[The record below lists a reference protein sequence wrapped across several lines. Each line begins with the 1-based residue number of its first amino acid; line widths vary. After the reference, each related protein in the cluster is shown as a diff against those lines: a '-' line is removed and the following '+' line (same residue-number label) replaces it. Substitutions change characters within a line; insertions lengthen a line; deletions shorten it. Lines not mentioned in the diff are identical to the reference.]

1 MMLSKLLQQVSSSFE
16 LDDLLSLNVDGL
28 VCAWVAA
35 LSGRAVNNAQS
46 AEANEADLA
55 ILRAPS
61 RNFNIPD
68 LNSAEYR
75 SLALKL
81 AKTLEN
87 TDGGVGLAAPQ
98 VGINRRVVAV
108 QRVDKEGEPVEV
120 YANIFIEEVRGN
132 LEAGP
137 EGCLS
142 VPDQRCDVMRYQ
154 DITIRYTDINSD
166 RLDQPREIREDV
178 SGFAAVIFQH
188 EVDHLE
194 GVLFIDKNLANL
206 TLLDSQMLLILKNIS
221 H

>member
-1 MMLSKLLQQVSSSFE
+1 MQDKMKK
-16 LDDLLSLNVDGL
+16 
-28 VCAWVAA
+28 AA
-35 LSGRAVNNAQS
+35 LFASLLILAACGTAVRQTMTKE
-46 AEANEADLA
+46 EAGLINGSPDVMRILSIDNEADLA

-120 YANIFIEEVRGN
+120 YPNIRIEEYRG
-132 LEAGP
+132 EMEEGP

-142 VPDQRCDVMRYQ
+142 VPDQRGNVLRYR
-154 DITIRYTDINSD
+154 DITIVYTDINSD
-166 RLDQPREIREDV
+166 RQDQPREIREDV

-188 EVDHLE
+188 ELDHLE
-194 GVLFIDKNLANL
+194 GVLFIDKC
-206 TLLDSQMLLILKNIS
+206 TD
-221 H
+221 

>member
-1 MMLSKLLQQVSSSFE
+1 MKK
-16 LDDLLSLNVDGL
+16 
-28 VCAWVAA
+28 AA
-35 LSGRAVNNAQS
+35 LFASLLILAACGTAVRQTMTKE
-46 AEANEADLA
+46 EAGLINGSPDVMRILSIDNEADLA

-120 YANIFIEEVRGN
+120 YPNIRIEEYRG
-132 LEAGP
+132 EMEEGP

-142 VPDQRCDVMRYQ
+142 VPDQRGNVLRYR
-154 DITIRYTDINSD
+154 DITIVYTDINSD
-166 RLDQPREIREDV
+166 RQDQPREIREDI

-188 EVDHLE
+188 ELDHLE
-194 GVLFIDKNLANL
+194 GVLFIDKCTN
-206 TLLDSQMLLILKNIS
+206 
-221 H
+221 

>member
-1 MMLSKLLQQVSSSFE
+1 MILTAA
-16 LDDLLSLNVDGL
+16 LLSLASCG
-28 VCAWVAA
+28 
-35 LSGRAVNNAQS
+35 VNSRLTMTNE
-46 AEANEADLA
+46 EADLINGSPDTMRILTIDNEADLA
-55 ILRAPS
+55 VLRKAS
-61 RNFNIPD
+61 VNFNVED
-68 LNSAEYR
+68 LNTPEYAA
-75 SLALKL
+75 LASKL
-81 AKTLEN
+81 VKTLES

-142 VPDQRCDVMRYQ
+142 VPDQRGDVMRYQ

-178 SGFAAVIFQH
+178 KGFAAVIFQP

-194 GVLFIDKNLANL
+194 GILFIDKN
-206 TLLDSQMLLILKNIS
+206 
-221 H
+221 

>member
-1 MMLSKLLQQVSSSFE
+1 MKKIMILTAA
-16 LDDLLSLNVDGL
+16 LLSLASCGVNSRL
-28 VCAWVAA
+28 TMTNEEAA
-35 LSGRAVNNAQS
+35 LINGSPDTMRILTID
-46 AEANEADLA
+46 NEADLA
-55 ILRAPS
+55 VLRKAS
-61 RNFNIPD
+61 VNFNVED
-68 LNSAEYR
+68 LNTPEYAA
-75 SLALKL
+75 LASKL
-81 AKTLEN
+81 VKTLES

-120 YANIFIEEVRGN
+120 YANIFIEEMRGD

-142 VPDQRCDVMRYQ
+142 VPDQRGDVMRYQ

-178 SGFAAVIFQH
+178 KGFAAVIFQH

-194 GVLFIDKNLANL
+194 GILFIDKN
-206 TLLDSQMLLILKNIS
+206 
-221 H
+221 